1 MGNAAGQLLHTVM
14 GKKKAAKKGIVGRI
28 FRTLLAILCLLVIL
42 VTGIGLVL
50 TENPAE
56 PVSLFGWRAV
66 SANDRLSYGEIEPGS
81 LALLREPAVE
91 EIGAGDRVIYPVGY
105 DSMDRVELGIH
116 TVSAVEEGEILILSD
131 TPLPTVR
138 KSAVF
143 GKVVLVIPYLG
154 QYLDYAATSYGM
166 LLAFGVPLVILIVL
180 QIISLILGSR
190 RKQDETE
197 EESDELPWAKN
208 VNQLSHTQAFTLDDG
223 SADELFVVKKPAQPE
238 PKKEE
243 QPFQFQKAAAPAD
256 AKPDAATREFS
267 FPPVKEKKKPAPP
280 KKPPVEEAPSR
291 KPYIAVQGE
300 AVPVEE
306 TDAVSPIRT
315 PAEAPAPPKH
325 LVFVDDGDVD
335 VSKLL
340 SDLEG
345 MQDKTE

>member
-1 MGNAAGQLLHTVM
+1 MGNAAGRLLHTVM
-14 GKKKAAKKGIVGRI
+14 GKKKSAKKGIVGRI

-42 VTGIGLVL
+42 VTGLGLVL

-66 SANDRLSYGEIEPGS
+66 SANDRLTHGEMEPGS
-81 LALLREPAVE
+81 LALLRDPSVE

-154 QYLDYAATSYGM
+154 QYLDYAATPYGM
-166 LLAFGVPLVILIVL
+166 LLAFGVPLVVLIIL

-190 RKQDETE
+190 RKQDDAE
-197 EESDELPWAKN
+197 EEADELPWAKN
-208 VNQLSHTQAFTLDDG
+208 VNQLSHTQAFSMDDG
-223 SADELFVVKKPAQPE
+223 SGDELFVVKKSVAPE
-238 PKKEE
+238 PQPEE

-256 AKPDAATREFS
+256 AKPDASTREFS
-267 FPPVKEKKKPAPP
+267 FPPVKEKKKPVPL
-280 KKPPVEEAPSR
+280 KKPPVEETAPR

-300 AVPVEE
+300 AVPLEE
-306 TDAVSPIRT
+306 TDSMPSVST
-315 PAEAPAPPKH
+315 PAETPAPPKR

-345 MQDKTE
+345 MQEDE